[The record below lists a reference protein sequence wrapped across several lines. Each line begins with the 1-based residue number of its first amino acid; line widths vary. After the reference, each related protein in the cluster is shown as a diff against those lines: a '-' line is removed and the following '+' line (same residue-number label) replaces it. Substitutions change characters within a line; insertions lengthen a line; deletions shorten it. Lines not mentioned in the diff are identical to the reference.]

1 VTHNPSPSDAQ
12 CDMIHTEGRVEI
24 DITQIEFL
32 RAPDQD
38 HESTNDS
45 DELPTAIIFEK
56 ALNMM
61 NFPR

>member
-1 VTHNPSPSDAQ
+1 
-12 CDMIHTEGRVEI
+12 MIHTEGRVEI